1 MQQQLTHKKV
11 IIGFLASALLVIFGL
26 YIISRANVLADTITL
41 DLNTLVPQT
50 KPDPSII
57 GPLDPRVEYVN
68 TSAQFS
74 SVQNII
80 GTVFSLVI
88 SIGGG
93 IFVLLLLV
101 GGVIYLTG
109 AGNDEQ
115 TGKAKK
121 MMIDA
126 IIGLFIILASWG
138 IGTWV
143 LSVFQTKTTIE
154 SNAGIPNSVNNGTCD
169 ENEKQAIR
177 DYYNHNKSIS
187 IDNLRKIS
195 DEEMT
200 GACDSHIASVTGSLI
215 NSPKEIDSSGI
226 SPTTSGGVI
235 NGNDNI
241 NLTLPN
247 STITPNGSLNGVNTT
262 TTKIENSAD
271 TITDGSFNLDT
282 QGTSVGGN

>member
-1 MQQQLTHKKV
+1 MQQTITQKKV

-41 DLNTLVPQT
+41 DLNTLVPLT
-50 KPDPSII
+50 KPDPSKI
-57 GPLDPRVEYVN
+57 GPPDPRVEYVN
-68 TSAQFS
+68 TSARFT
-74 SVQNII
+74 SVQTII

-101 GGVIYLTG
+101 GGIIYLTG

-143 LSVFQTKTTIE
+143 LYTFQAKTTIE
-154 SNAGIPNSVNNGTCD
+154 TNGEGQSPNTTNPNGTL
-169 ENEKQAIR
+169 NNPNNQ
-177 DYYNHNKSIS
+177 
-187 IDNLRKIS
+187 IDNYS
-195 DEEMT
+195 N
-200 GACDSHIASVTGSLI
+200 GI
-215 NSPKEIDSSGI
+215 N
-226 SPTTSGGVI
+226 PTTSIGTI
-235 NGNDNI
+235 NGNNDINPPSDNS
-241 NLTLPN
+241 N
-247 STITPNGSLNGVNTT
+247 
-262 TTKIENSAD
+262 
-271 TITDGSFNLDT
+271 ITDGTINKINDINADFNVDGALDIDANNDMT
-282 QGTSVGGN
+282 DIGGNRN